1 MALESLKKIEE
12 ALDKDEVSAYK
23 ANFEVFKGGL
33 SRHDIVKYYDKWAET
48 GEYDMV
54 RNFMA
59 SKS

>member
-12 ALDKDEVSAYK
+12 ALDHDEVSAYK

-33 SRHDIVKYYDKWAET
+33 SRHDIAKYYDKWAET

-54 RNFMA
+54 RKFMA